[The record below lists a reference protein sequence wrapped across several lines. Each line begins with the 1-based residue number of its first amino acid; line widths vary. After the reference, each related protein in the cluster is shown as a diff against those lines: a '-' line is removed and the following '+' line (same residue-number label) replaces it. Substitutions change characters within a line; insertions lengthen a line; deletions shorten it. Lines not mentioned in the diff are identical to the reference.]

1 MKIHRTTADI
11 RNACKIDENE
21 EVCIVSTE
29 LTQGL
34 DFMKNYEKSVTFFG
48 SSKLSED
55 NSYYIKALNLGQRI
69 AKDIGYAV
77 ATGGG
82 PGIMEAGNRGAYNAG
97 GDSLGIT
104 IDLPA
109 EEMNKYVTDSVPF
122 SFFFT
127 RKEVLWVSAASY
139 VFFPGGYGTMDELFG
154 VLTLIKTDKIPKVPV
169 ILFGNEFWSKWL
181 EFVKETLL
189 KEYGTISES
198 DLDIFVITE
207 DEDKILEIIKNAPIR
222 I

>member
-1 MKIHRTTADI
+1 MKIHRTTNDI
-11 RNACKIDENE
+11 RNACKIGENE

-48 SSKLSED
+48 SSKLPED

-127 RKEVLWVSAASY
+127 RKEVLWVSAAAY

-198 DLDIFVITE
+198 DLDIFIITE